1 MRLRRMT
8 TRRWMIAVVVAAAS
22 LAAWD
27 RALDAYDD
35 YRFNQGR
42 DTCDVTGLI
51 TAIDRQAAR
60 VAITIGSDDGIAG
73 GKVFYLF
80 GGAAKSRYLGKIRI
94 DSVRDDSAT
103 GQIIGRSCGLAI
115 REGDGVAPLTCV
127 KRRLPLCGYTLRSP
141 VPPN

>member
-60 VAITIGSDDGIAG
+60 GDHDR
-73 GKVFYLF
+73 F
-80 GGAAKSRYLGKIRI
+80 G
-94 DSVRDDSAT
+94 
-103 GQIIGRSCGLAI
+103 
-115 REGDGVAPLTCV
+115 
-127 KRRLPLCGYTLRSP
+127 
-141 VPPN
+141 